1 MDTFLQDLRYAV
13 RLLRRDPRFSLLA
26 VLALALGTGATTAVF
41 TVVNSVLLRPLP
53 YRNPDRLVVALY
65 GTTGN
70 SPVSPADFLDYRR
83 EARSFDGMSVAQAWN
98 VTLSGGDRPERLDA
112 LSVSGDLFPML
123 GVSPAIGRGFR
134 ATEDQPGQ
142 NHVVLLSDGLW
153 RRRFAADPDVVGR
166 AIDLNGAPYTVVGV
180 MPAGF
185 RFAPFWAT
193 KAELWA
199 PIAIASRATDR
210 GGQSLRLF
218 ARLKDGVTVAQ
229 AQAEMSGLCDR
240 LAREYP
246 ATNAKLRITVQP
258 LLDKVVSGIRP
269 TLLILMALVTCVM
282 LIACANVAN
291 ALLARATGR
300 RQEIA
305 LRVAVGARRG
315 HIVRQLLTESVLL
328 SAVGA
333 VAGLA
338 LAAWGVHAILATMP
352 PDSLPRQQD
361 VGFDLRVF
369 AMASLATLVAG
380 VTTGLAPAVQLLRR
394 DAANPLREGARGAT
408 EAGRMYVRNALIA
421 GEVML
426 ALVLL
431 VGAGLLGR
439 TMIRLNA
446 VDPGFRVDHLVVA
459 SVSLAGLPQAEP
471 AARQATFD
479 RVREAL
485 ERVPS
490 VTAVSAIN
498 HLPLAGDTWI
508 LGYSVDG
515 RSASLPGQGPR
526 AIYRVVQPGYFAAMG
541 LRLVRGR
548 DIATSDTAT
557 SMPVVVINQAMAER
571 QWPGEDPVGRRIH
584 LPGPGNV
591 QEALTI
597 VGVSA
602 NARQSDW
609 TSPPDDEAYV
619 AFSQRSGEFGLT
631 TMTVVART
639 SGDPAAVAAAIP
651 RVVANLDRGLAVSG
665 NTTMTAVVAD
675 QLWRE
680 RLTSELTGAFA
691 FIALG
696 LAAIGVYA
704 VVGFAVNRRTR
715 EFGVRM
721 ALGATRGHV
730 QRLALTD
737 AFRPVTWG
745 VAAGLVATLACA
757 RFMRALVFDVSV
769 LDPLAIASAAALL
782 LVVAG
787 TAAWLPA
794 RRASRLDPTVALRQ
808 E

>member
-1 MDTFLQDLRYAV
+1 MDAILQDIRYAL

-26 VLALALGTGATTAVF
+26 ILALALGTGATTAVF

-53 YRNPDRLVVALY
+53 YQDPDRLVTALY
-65 GTTGN
+65 GTAG
-70 SPVSPADFLDYRR
+70 SGPVSPADFLDYRR
-83 EARSFDGMSVAQAWN
+83 EARSFDGMGVAQVWN
-98 VTLSGGDRPERLDA
+98 PTLSGGDRPERLDG

-123 GVSPAIGRGFR
+123 GVSPTIGRGFL

-142 NHVVLLSDGLW
+142 NQVVLLSDGLW
-153 RRRFAADPDVVGR
+153 RRRFGADPDVVGQR
-166 AIDLNGAPYTVVGV
+166 IDLNGAPYTIVGV

-246 ATNAKLRITVQP
+246 VTNATLRITVQP

-305 LRVAVGARRG
+305 LRVAIGAGRG
-315 HIVRQLLTESVLL
+315 HIVRQLLTESLL
-328 SAVGA
+328 LATVGA
-333 VAGLA
+333 VAGLV
-338 LAAWGVHAILATMP
+338 LASWGVHVILAAMP

-369 AMASLATLVAG
+369 AMASLATLATG
-380 VTTGLAPAVQLLRR
+380 VTTGLAPAAQLLRR
-394 DAANPLREGARGAT
+394 DAANPLRQSARGAT
-408 EAGRMYVRNALIA
+408 EGGRMRVRNVLIA
-421 GEVML
+421 GEVTL

-439 TMIRLNA
+439 TMMRLNA
-446 VDPGFRVDHLVVA
+446 VDPGFRVDHLAVA
-459 SVSLAGLPQAEP
+459 GVSLAGTPHAEP
-471 AARQATFD
+471 AARQAMFD

-498 HLPLAGDTWI
+498 HLPLAGDTWM

-515 RSASLPGQGPR
+515 RAASLPGQGPR

-541 LRLVRGR
+541 LRIIRGR
-548 DIATSDTAT
+548 DITNADSAT
-557 SMPVVVINQAMAER
+557 SMPVVVINQAMAQR
-571 QWPGEDPVGRRIH
+571 QWAGEDPVGRTVH
-584 LPGPGNV
+584 LPGPGNT
-591 QEALTI
+591 QGPITI
-597 VGVSA
+597 VGVST

-609 TSPPDDEAYV
+609 TSAPEDEVYM
-619 AFSQRSGEFGLT
+619 AFAQRAAEFGLT
-631 TMTVVART
+631 AMTFVLHTTSEGADVA
-639 SGDPAAVAAAIP
+639 SAIP
-651 RVVANLDRGLAVSG
+651 GVLARLDRGIAVSA
-665 NTTMTAVVAD
+665 NTTMAAVVSD
-675 QLWRE
+675 ELWRE
-680 RLTSELTGAFA
+680 RLTSELTGVFA
-691 FIALG
+691 IIALG

-704 VVGFAVNRRTR
+704 VVACAVTRRTR

-721 ALGATRGHV
+721 ALGATDVHV
-730 QRLALTD
+730 QRLALAD
-737 AFRPVTWG
+737 ALRPVAWG
-745 VAAGLVATLACA
+745 AAAGLVATLACA

-769 LDPLAIASAAALL
+769 LDPLAIGVAALL
-782 LVVAG
+782 LLAVA
-787 TAAWLPA
+787 TAAAWLPA
-794 RRASRLDPTVALRQ
+794 RRASHLDPIAALRQ
-808 E
+808 D